1 MAEKRTRKTSWH
13 RPRELERQIRKMHDI
28 SCQIIENE
36 SRNQNKKQRPITM
49 PTKHITRWNPGF
61 CKICG
66 EHMECI
72 THSHAELHGYKR
84 AEDLIAAEMIIF
96 D

>member
-1 MAEKRTRKTSWH
+1 
-13 RPRELERQIRKMHDI
+13 
-28 SCQIIENE
+28 
-36 SRNQNKKQRPITM
+36 M

-84 AEDLIAAEMIIF
+84 AEDLIAAGMIIF